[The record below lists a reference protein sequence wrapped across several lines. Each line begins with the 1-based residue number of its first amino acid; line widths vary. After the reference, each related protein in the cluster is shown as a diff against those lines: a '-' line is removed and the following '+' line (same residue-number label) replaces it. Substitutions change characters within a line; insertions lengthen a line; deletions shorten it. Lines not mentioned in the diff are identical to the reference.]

1 MAGAIPSAVVNGA
14 AGITIAA
21 LVIAALYA
29 GRDFLIP
36 LALAGLLSFI
46 PSPLVGRGCR
56 SGASRTVFRLIPS
69 LQSSIAFVELQTNA
83 PTPQTNDL
91 ANLIL
96 VLVTKKPLPLDRH
109 DERSHVGAC
118 CGRTASFSILR
129 YWLQLHAAKG
139 PVHHP
144 QPT

>member
-14 AGITIAA
+14 AGMTTAA

-56 SGASRTVFRLIPS
+56 SGA
-69 LQSSIAFVELQTNA
+69 AA
-83 PTPQTNDL
+83 
-91 ANLIL
+91 
-96 VLVTKKPLPLDRH
+96 
-109 DERSHVGAC
+109 RSFG
-118 CGRTASFSILR
+118 
-129 YWLQLHAAKG
+129 
-139 PVHHP
+139 
-144 QPT
+144 